1 MDNGLTIINQNGKG
15 ENMTNTNIKTSYEIL
30 DYLAEKSDLFKMIR
44 DDFKSKDERIQ
55 LLEGTVMELTEALAL
70 IANGEEE

>member
-1 MDNGLTIINQNGKG
+1 
-15 ENMTNTNIKTSYEIL
+15 MTNTNIKTSYEIL